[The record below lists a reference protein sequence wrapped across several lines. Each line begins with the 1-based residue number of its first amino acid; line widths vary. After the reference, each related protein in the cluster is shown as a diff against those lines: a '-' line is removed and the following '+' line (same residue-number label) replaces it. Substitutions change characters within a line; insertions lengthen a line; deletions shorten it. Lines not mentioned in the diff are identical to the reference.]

1 MADEPTV
8 EENVPVEFNVRTTY
22 STVGSS
28 LQKGSRYSFG
38 PVPTAVEF
46 EIVYVNED
54 EWIVWVF
61 HTPGGVQRYAM
72 PKPTVEESW
81 RRLGRA
87 LGASDPKIEIA
98 RQMPDGHHPH
108 PQQG

>member
-1 MADEPTV
+1 MADDPAI

-22 STVGSS
+22 STVGAA
-28 LQKGSRYSFG
+28 LQKGSRYTF
-38 PVPTAVEF
+38 VPTPVAVEY
-46 EIVYVNED
+46 EIVFVNGD
-54 EWIVWVF
+54 QWMVWVW

-72 PKPTVEESW
+72 PKRAAEKSW
-81 RRLGRA
+81 KQLGLA
-87 LGASDPKIEIA
+87 LGQAHSQIEIA